1 MHLYILLFNQSTP
14 YSEGKEKKT
23 QTKRCR
29 RGITFAPLRVLHD
42 SCVTQP
48 LISPPPPF
56 PTSIEAA
63 ASRVDGNRASSAS
76 TATAHGLRRRRPPT
90 TNDRDLLRPRDPAAA
105 AVALPPPPLAGL
117 LARRRGGRPREDGVA
132 ILLPLGSLAAG
143 QPPYALPSLSPSL
156 DLCPAS
162 PSPALRSSFRAERIG
177 SDWA

>member
-1 MHLYILLFNQSTP
+1 
-14 YSEGKEKKT
+14 
-23 QTKRCR
+23 
-29 RGITFAPLRVLHD
+29 VLHD

-76 TATAHGLRRRRPPT
+76 TATATAHGLRRRRPPT

-105 AVALPPPPLAGL
+105 AAVALPPPLAGL

-143 QPPYALPSLSPSL
+143 QSPWS
-156 DLCPAS
+156 AQGHFGRRRRVRYE
-162 PSPALRSSFRAERIG
+162 RSVHCG
-177 SDWA
+177 

>member
-1 MHLYILLFNQSTP
+1 M
-14 YSEGKEKKT
+14 
-23 QTKRCR
+23 
-29 RGITFAPLRVLHD
+29 LHD

-105 AVALPPPPLAGL
+105 AAAVALPPPLAGL